1 MQCKGNN
8 RKSKTNSG
16 NRGLVLTGV
25 RVETFNLTTTA
36 SKRFSLCLVCS
47 QRCQKR
53 FLLSTRYQEPCLFWR
68 ALGSSGTP
76 CL

>member
-25 RVETFNLTTTA
+25 RVETFNLPLLQSVSA
-36 SKRFSLCLVCS
+36 CALHARKGAKKDFCSVRGVKNLAFSDVHLD
-47 QRCQKR
+47 
-53 FLLSTRYQEPCLFWR
+53 R
-68 ALGSSGTP
+68 AELHV
-76 CL
+76 